1 MKQLAL
7 SLVAALALAV
17 LVTLPAVG
25 QTAPTVY
32 YGIAVHSEEPGGT
45 IPNTTP
51 DFRTTT
57 LTNYLQW
64 RDAILWFATECQ
76 GRGLAWQF
84 QSEWNFLE
92 GVARF
97 ETPTGAN
104 YTSQLFTNTAGVHVM
119 QYLRGTLGVELD
131 PHSHE
136 SQGYNYADV
145 AYLLA
150 VRLGVT
156 PSRVV
161 GGHVYDPTAGSFYQ
175 NWPKFVA
182 STAGLSST
190 KYPGYAWRPHLLMG
204 AGSPNHSKDPNA
216 TGLWHPAGTNTFFT
230 DSATG
235 AIAAIGN
242 WSNDLNE
249 QMRLFS
255 LLEDG
260 TLAHSNKLWTAY
272 KVFNHRDM
280 LTTSNRS
287 VIRAQLDTIKRWRD
301 AGRVTVANFET
312 TYAAWTNAPFSAQAS
327 VFERP
332 VDNVSFSLNWQDFSY
347 PADSFAELRRLLNQH
362 ESLGVPVDVF
372 LTTWQTDLMEA
383 QAPDL
388 LGRLQSSAWVNFGY
402 HIRAPKPYAT
412 GYTWTS
418 VNSNNV
424 VDYETH
430 GLDLTNGTSTSS
442 SGGYAKLTALAG
454 YAPTIVGAN
463 ADTTVASLVHGYFAA
478 AGASLLVEHSVNAV
492 NLGDT
497 RNGLD
502 LRPEHYDWRLIEYF
516 KGSNNVAT
524 TLDQAL
530 AATRSSTNGTAPW
543 FVGVKLHD
551 NDLFAEQSA
560 WTYVYQS
567 PNRSRLDWTTR
578 PWDPTAAAPQ
588 LATATRDARRA
599 FYTNLVATAATRR
612 ATANLVD
619 ARDIV
624 TLLGTDRARTV
635 GLTRTEVT
643 ETTASGVEVARLR
656 GGGVA
661 SGVAVNY
668 ALVTGSGDTD
678 NAKFTLS
685 GDHLITSAPLDC
697 EATPTLRV
705 RVRWTDGGG
714 YTGERALTL
723 TVANSTADDD
733 DGDGHTEA
741 QEAIAG
747 TDPRNANSVL
757 RASLAATTGQVTI
770 SFPSVAGRIYQVER
784 SNDLRSWAS
793 VGNSVTANAS
803 ALNIT
808 ITPQTA
814 AEFYRLRV
822 SQ

>member
-1 MKQLAL
+1 MKNLLFSAG
-7 SLVAALALAV
+7 AAIALAV
-17 LVTLPAVG
+17 LPVLPAAG
-25 QTAPTVY
+25 QTAPTVAY
-32 YGIAVHSEEPGGT
+32 AIAVHSEEPGGT
-45 IPNTTP
+45 ILNVTP

-76 GRGLAWQF
+76 SRGLAWNF

-119 QYLRGTLGVELD
+119 QYLRSNLGVELD

-136 SQGYNYADV
+136 TQGYNYADV

-156 PSRVV
+156 PSGVV

-182 STAGLSST
+182 SASGLSSA
-190 KYPGYAWRPHLLMG
+190 KYSGYAWRPHLLMG
-204 AGSPNHSKDPNA
+204 AGSPSHAKDPNA
-216 TGLWHPAGTNTFFT
+216 AGLWRPAGTNTFFA
-230 DSATG
+230 DSPTG

-249 QMRLFS
+249 QNRLLA

-260 TLAHSNKLWTAY
+260 TIAHSNKLWTAY

-280 LTTSNRS
+280 LTTSNRN
-287 VIRAQLDTIKRWRD
+287 VMRAQLDTIKRWRD

-312 TYAAWTNAPFSAQAS
+312 IYAAWTNAPFNAQAS
-327 VFERP
+327 VFERAA
-332 VDNVSFSLNWQDFSY
+332 DNISFSLNWQDFSY
-347 PADSFAELRRLLNQH
+347 PADSFAELRRLLNEH
-362 ESLGVPVDVF
+362 EARGVPVDVF

-402 HIRAPKPYAT
+402 HVRAPKPYAS

-418 VNSNNV
+418 VTSNSV
-424 VDYETH
+424 VNYETH
-430 GLDLTNGTSTSS
+430 GLDLTNGTPTSS
-442 SGGYAKLTALAG
+442 SGGFAKLTTLAG

-463 ADTTVASLVHGYFAA
+463 ADTSVAASVNGYFAS
-478 AGASLLVEHSVNAV
+478 AGASLLVEHSSNAV
-492 NLGDT
+492 NLGDV
-497 RNGLD
+497 RNGLY
-502 LRPEHYDWRLIEYF
+502 LRPEHYDWKLIEYF
-516 KGSNNVAT
+516 QGSNNVAT

-530 AATRSSTNGTAPW
+530 TATRSSTNGSAPW

-567 PNRSRLDWTTR
+567 PNRSRANWTMR

-588 LATATRDARRA
+588 IATATRDARRA
-599 FYTNLVATAATRR
+599 FYTNLVVNASTRR

-624 TLLGTDRARTV
+624 ALLGTDRARTV

-643 ETTASGVEVARLR
+643 ETNTIGVEVARVR

-661 SGVAVNY
+661 SGVAVDY
-668 ALVTGSGDTD
+668 ALVTGAGDTN

-685 GDHLITSAPLDC
+685 GDRLLTAVALDY
-697 EATPTLRV
+697 ETKPTLYV
-705 RVRWTDGGG
+705 RVRWSDGGG
-714 YTGERALTL
+714 FTGERALTL

-741 QEAIAG
+741 QEAVAG
-747 TDPRNANSVL
+747 TDPRNAASVL
-757 RASLAATTGQVTI
+757 RASLATAAGQVTI
-770 SFPSVAGRIYQVER
+770 NFASVAGRTYQLER
-784 SNDLRSWAS
+784 SSDLRTWTA
-793 VGNSVTANAS
+793 VGSSVTASAS
-803 ALNIT
+803 ALAIT
-808 ITPQTA
+808 VTPSGA

-822 SQ
+822 Q